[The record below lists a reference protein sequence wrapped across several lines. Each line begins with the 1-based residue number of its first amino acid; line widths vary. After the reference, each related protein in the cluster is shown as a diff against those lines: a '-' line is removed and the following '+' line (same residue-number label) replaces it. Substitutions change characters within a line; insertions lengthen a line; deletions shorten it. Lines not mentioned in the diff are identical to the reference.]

1 MKKKVAVIHPEAGFS
16 SSGGSQLSAYEM
28 AEHLAK
34 FFDVK
39 LLSSSKCSELSVVI
53 PCIPRGKVKKA
64 QRNKIVD
71 WFLTRFVSNPSLLI
85 ESITSFLTYTPY
97 LIFKRCDVIYPN
109 NDYGGLAVAV
119 VIRKLFKT
127 PILYTERAGMVSNGK
142 VLRRNLK
149 FKPDCLVVFNEETK
163 AYVHS
168 IAPKQRVEIIPNGV
182 NLGKFSPEGEKF
194 DHGLNGKVALTVGAL
209 NKQNHKRIDLAIEA
223 VSQLNDVSLLIC
235 GDGPDVQFFA
245 DLCEEKLGKGRFKIV
260 KVDFADI
267 PKVYRSAD
275 VFTLPSVDEPFGRVY
290 LEAMASGLPVVATD
304 DAMRRVLIGHAGLVC
319 DVTNPNEYSNCVSKA
334 LSEDWKNKPIEQS
347 AGYSW
352 ERVAEQYADVIN
364 SLNLQD

>member
-28 AEHLAK
+28 AEHLAE

-39 LLSSSKCSELSVVI
+39 LLSASRCSEHSVVI

-64 QRNKIVD
+64 QRNKTID
-71 WFLTRFVSNPSLLI
+71 WLLTRLVSNPSLLI

-109 NDYGGLAVAV
+109 NDYGGLAVAA

-149 FKPDCLVVFNEETK
+149 FKPDCLVVFNQETK
-163 AYVHS
+163 EYVHS

-182 NLGKFSPEGEKF
+182 NLAKFSPKGETF
-194 DHGLNGKVALTVGAL
+194 EHGLRGKVVLTVGAL
-209 NKQNHKRIDLAIEA
+209 NRQNHKRIHLAIEA

-235 GDGPDVQFFA
+235 GDGPDVQYFN
-245 DLCEEKLGKGRFKIV
+245 DLCTNKIGEKRFKIV

-267 PKVYRSAD
+267 PNVYRSVD
-275 VFTLPSVDEPFGRVY
+275 VFTLPSENEPFGRVY

-304 DAMRRVLIGHAGLVC
+304 DSMRRALLGKAGVVC
-319 DVTNPNEYSNCVSKA
+319 DVENIEEYTA
-334 LSEDWKNKPIEQS
+334 AIATTLSTDWANAPIEQ
-347 AGYSW
+347 AADFSW
-352 ERVAEQYADVIN
+352 DSVAERYANVIE
-364 SLNLQD
+364 SF

>member
-1 MKKKVAVIHPEAGFS
+1 
-16 SSGGSQLSAYEM
+16 
-28 AEHLAK
+28 
-34 FFDVK
+34 
-39 LLSSSKCSELSVVI
+39 
-53 PCIPRGKVKKA
+53 
-64 QRNKIVD
+64 
-71 WFLTRFVSNPSLLI
+71 
-85 ESITSFLTYTPY
+85 
-97 LIFKRCDVIYPN
+97 
-109 NDYGGLAVAV
+109 
-119 VIRKLFKT
+119 
-127 PILYTERAGMVSNGK
+127 MVSNGK

-319 DVTNPNEYSNCVSKA
+319 DVTNPNEYATA
-334 LSEDWKNKPIEQS
+334 LVAALEKEWNNAPIEQS
-347 AGYSW
+347 LDFSW
-352 ERVAEQYADVIN
+352 ETVAQRYSEVIE
-364 SLNLQD
+364 SLIPK